1 MRKTYDTKTRFV
13 FAFASRS
20 ALATKPDRH
29 GPMTRSRT
37 GEGNAAPTAMNA
49 TYYAQ
54 RASAGLIIT
63 EATQVSWEGV
73 GYPNTPGIHTN
84 KGARQVMDT
93 VGEVKKRRVRGV
105 SVSAINRFRAFWA
118 ALYPGACL
126 PNALLSL

>member
-1 MRKTYDTKTRFV
+1 MRKTYDTTTRFV

-37 GEGNAAPTAMNA
+37 GEGNAVPTAMIA

-73 GYPNTPGIHTN
+73 GYPNTAGIRT
-84 KGARQVMDT
+84 KKEVGQVIDT
-93 VGEVKKRRVRGV
+93 VGKVKKRRFRGG
-105 SVSAINRFRAFWA
+105 SVSAINCFRAFWA
-118 ALYPGACL
+118 
-126 PNALLSL
+126 SL